1 MKLDLKNT
9 VGSVLVGVLALAGG
23 GSAIAADLGES
34 YDAVPPSAFS
44 QLPWSG
50 AYVGAHIGG
59 GWGPMEADYA
69 GSSASADM
77 GGVAGGGHVGYN
89 FRLPG
94 VVLGVEGDVDAS
106 SIQWSVSGSIPG
118 LGSASVSAGPK
129 LLASVRGR
137 VGFPVG
143 TKIMIYG
150 TGGVAWTNLEGK
162 LTVSGESASID
173 KTATGYVAGGGVE
186 LRLNR
191 FLSSRVEALH
201 YGFDAN
207 VDILGA
213 PINVNTEVTT
223 IRAGLSYNFN

>member
-1 MKLDLKNT
+1 
-9 VGSVLVGVLALAGG
+9 
-23 GSAIAADLGES
+23 
-34 YDAVPPSAFS
+34 
-44 QLPWSG
+44 
-50 AYVGAHIGG
+50 
-59 GWGPMEADYA
+59 
-69 GSSASADM
+69 
-77 GGVAGGGHVGYN
+77 
-89 FRLPG
+89 
-94 VVLGVEGDVDAS
+94 
-106 SIQWSVSGSIPG
+106 
-118 LGSASVSAGPK
+118 
-129 LLASVRGR
+129 
-137 VGFPVG
+137 
-143 TKIMIYG
+143 MIYG